1 MGESMKAG
9 LKKMHGRIRDKLLEK
24 LFYSPRK
31 QVAFT
36 YDLAPLGPHLMW
48 LYVPEKGIYLGRDDY
63 DREVYL
69 NPAQLRVFHGVI
81 IGPSGAGKSLFLK
94 HFLYQIPNLKVNF
107 MIIDPHSDYSVLIRK
122 LGGEVIDIR
131 KTMFKTTNIFRN
143 IESRELF
150 IKAVAALY
158 RLTEG
163 QELSLRE
170 AIKRSKDFSQVLS
183 NLPPVL
189 RSKLEYPFSFLTNGE
204 VDLKDLLDEKIP
216 FSVDLSSMRRERPV
230 LDEAASVIARLA
242 IDEVLG
248 YYWKKPR
255 MHRLRFLIVADEYHN
270 ILAKP
275 IDVVER
281 ILRETRKIGVYMVV
295 ASQDVDKF
303 SESYF
308 TQVGFIIALTLS
320 EGQVEELRALT
331 KKNITD
337 ADELFITTAPPMEE
351 FFPTKALL
359 LVHYHKKAIRVRLD
373 ISEEV
378 LEY

>member
-1 MGESMKAG
+1 MKAG
-9 LKKMHGRIRDKLLEK
+9 LKKMHGRIRDKILEK

-189 RSKLEYPFSFLTNGE
+189 RSKLEYPFS
-204 VDLKDLLDEKIP
+204 
-216 FSVDLSSMRRERPV
+216 
-230 LDEAASVIARLA
+230 
-242 IDEVLG
+242 
-248 YYWKKPR
+248 
-255 MHRLRFLIVADEYHN
+255 
-270 ILAKP
+270 
-275 IDVVER
+275 
-281 ILRETRKIGVYMVV
+281 
-295 ASQDVDKF
+295 
-303 SESYF
+303 
-308 TQVGFIIALTLS
+308 
-320 EGQVEELRALT
+320 
-331 KKNITD
+331 
-337 ADELFITTAPPMEE
+337 
-351 FFPTKALL
+351 
-359 LVHYHKKAIRVRLD
+359 
-373 ISEEV
+373 
-378 LEY
+378 